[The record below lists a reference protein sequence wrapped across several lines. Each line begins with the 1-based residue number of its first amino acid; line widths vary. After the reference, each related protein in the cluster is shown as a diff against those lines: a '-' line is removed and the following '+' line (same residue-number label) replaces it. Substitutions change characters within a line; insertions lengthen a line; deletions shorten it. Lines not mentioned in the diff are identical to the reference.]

1 MKFQTLR
8 GKPLSIITLSKRG
21 MLLLLALLLMV
32 VAPVHAKP
40 SHNRAAAAPLLLA
53 QIDGAGAARIVERS
67 TGGKVLSVNRQ
78 EKKGRIMYRV
88 KVLLPEGR
96 VRTVMVDA
104 ETGRMGG

>member
-8 GKPLSIITLSKRG
+8 GKPLSIIKLSKRG
-21 MLLLLALLLMV
+21 MLLLLALSLMV
-32 VAPVHAKP
+32 MAPVHAKP
-40 SHNRAAAAPLLLA
+40 SHNRDAIAPLLLA

-67 TGGKVLSVNRQ
+67 TGGKVLSVDRQ

-96 VRTVMVDA
+96 VRTVMVDG